1 MPPLV
6 LRAMGTA
13 LLVVHLTQSASA
25 QMHET
30 VPDTLRLDAVLAELY
45 ASPVL
50 RAARLGANAL
60 ATEADA
66 SDAWPD
72 PSISLA
78 VQPFPVF
85 TARGAQ
91 RSQLRVEQ
99 MLPWPGTL
107 SRRRAVAESAAHI
120 ADTEVTVQAADLD
133 LEATEAYIR
142 LGRVQAVETVLRRYK
157 IRLGAFAE
165 AAAVRYEVGRGPQAA
180 ILRLQLEAGGLDA
193 RLLPLAAQRQLAVST
208 LARLLDQ
215 PELETASVS
224 IAPIML
230 PHSADSVRAAAL
242 FLRPEIAVLDAW
254 AARAK
259 AEISLAE
266 RAFFPAIGAN
276 ITYFDIAAGDIPA
289 SADGRNA
296 LAVGVTV
303 KIPLDRSSRRANLE
317 AARLRAVQVVAQRE
331 ALETA
336 IATSV
341 TAHLHHAHHE
351 YEALLLY
358 RNRLLPQ
365 AETTVESTLAAYTT
379 GQADFLTL
387 LDAERARFELHIA
400 EAEAETR
407 YLIAAARLA
416 RALGLASIYDLSA
429 TSHD

>member
-1 MPPLV
+1 MHPLFPRVIGVAV
-6 LRAMGTA
+6 LAI
-13 LLVVHLTQSASA
+13 HLTQAPSA
-25 QMHET
+25 QTQEAT
-30 VPDTLRLDAVLAELY
+30 PDTLRLEAVLAELY

-60 ATEADA
+60 ASEANGA
-66 SDAWPD
+66 DAWPD
-72 PSISLA
+72 PTVSFA
-78 VQPFPVF
+78 VQPFPVY

-107 SRRRAVAESAAHI
+107 SRRLAVAESAAHI
-120 ADTEVTVQAADLD
+120 AETEVTVQAADLA

-142 LGRVQAVETVLRRYK
+142 LGRVEAIETILRRYGT
-157 IRLGAFAE
+157 RLEAFTE
-165 AAAVRYEVGRGPQAA
+165 AAAVRYEVGRGTQAA
-180 ILRLQLEAGGLDA
+180 ILRLQLEAGGLEA
-193 RLLPLAAQRQLAVST
+193 RLLPLAAQRQLAGAT

-215 PELETASVS
+215 PELVRASVS
-224 IAPIML
+224 IAPIVL
-230 PHSADSVRAAAL
+230 PMAADSIFATAL
-242 FLRPEIAVLDAW
+242 FLRPELAVLDAW
-254 AARAK
+254 AARTN

-266 RAFFPAIGAN
+266 WAFYPAIGASL
-276 ITYFDIAAGDIPA
+276 TYFDIASGDIPA

-296 LAVGVTV
+296 LAVGFTV
-303 KIPLDRSSRRANLE
+303 KVPLDRSSRRADLQ
-317 AARLRAVQVVAQRE
+317 AARLRAAQITAERE

-336 IATSV
+336 IVTSV

-351 YEALLLY
+351 YEARQLY
-358 RNRLLPQ
+358 RTRLLPQ

-387 LDAERARFELHIA
+387 VDAERARFELHIA

-416 RALGLASIYDLSA
+416 RALGVPSVYDLGA
-429 TSHD
+429 LR